1 MEIKT
6 ISISYRSNGRREGI
20 VARREAGC
28 GRVTKGFSIR
38 VALIAKGLGVGI
50 RCKQIREGHHV
61 RDTGLARPY
70 KLLKT
75 RSQSDLINLVV
86 GFVRLHNAIT
96 IHCCQQSPMPSRR
109 RPINSPHLVNRIGRL
124 SVKRYSG
131 YLKYFIAHSLLSIL
145 RAQPAV
151 IAVLIV
157 DHDIQSGHCGTLA
170 YIASV
175 TVATVGRSVKKH
187 GNCYRSTST
196 TTLLL
201 PTIGAHAKCPT
212 STPKGD
218 PSI

>member
-1 MEIKT
+1 M
-6 ISISYRSNGRREGI
+6 Y
-20 VARREAGC
+20 
-28 GRVTKGFSIR
+28 VT
-38 VALIAKGLGVGI
+38 
-50 RCKQIREGHHV
+50 
-61 RDTGLARPY
+61 LAWPDNEPY

-86 GFVRLHNAIT
+86 GFVRLPRRTQCDYNSLLSAIADAV
-96 IHCCQQSPMPSRR
+96 
-109 RPINSPHLVNRIGRL
+109 PINSPHLVNRIGRL